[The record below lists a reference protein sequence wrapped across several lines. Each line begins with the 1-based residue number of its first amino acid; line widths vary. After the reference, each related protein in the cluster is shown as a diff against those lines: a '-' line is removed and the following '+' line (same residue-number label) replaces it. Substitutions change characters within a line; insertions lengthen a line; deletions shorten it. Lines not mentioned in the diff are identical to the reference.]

1 MSIEHNV
8 KFLSKLLTWI
18 KDNDLKVL
26 VGVTTTNSGKVIIHQ
41 DLKDKP
47 EEVKEILQIVATD
60 YKHILDT
67 TPNQKTDK

>member
-26 VGVTTTNSGKVIIHQ
+26 VGVTTTNKGKVIIHQ

-47 EEVKEILQIVATD
+47 DEVKEILLIVAAD
-60 YKHILDT
+60 YKHIHDT
-67 TPNQKTDK
+67 TPTHVTDK